1 MSEKPNSLPDFANP
15 PVNETV
21 YSLQF
26 APLSSFSVPH
36 FGLYWARIRE
46 EYGHFNVL
54 PPVPSVSE
62 QFASVPL
69 QGRPKLEILAHPE
82 VRCWFLNSSGTRLVQ
97 VQRDRFSFNWRQVEG
112 TEVYPRYPILKEA
125 FTAQWRAFKQ
135 FLVDETLG
143 SPEVTQC
150 EVTYVNHIVPGNG
163 WTGYGEL
170 GKVVAPWSGKHS
182 GDFLPA
188 PERVRIELNYQL
200 PDKLGRLY
208 VQALPVLRGRDMTEI
223 LQVTLTA
230 RGAPRSPSEEDVLA
244 WIDLG
249 REWIVKGF
257 ADFTATE
264 MHQLWGRKR

>member
-1 MSEKPNSLPDFANP
+1 MSDKSLPDFANP

-26 APLSSFSVPH
+26 APLSKFSVPH

-46 EYGHFNVL
+46 EYGQINVM
-54 PPVPSVSE
+54 PPVPSLNE
-62 QFASVPL
+62 QFASTPL
-69 QGRPKLEILAHPE
+69 QGGPTFEIVAHPE
-82 VRCWFLNSSGTRLVQ
+82 LRCWFFNSSGTRLVQ

-112 TEVYPRYPILKEA
+112 TEEYPRYPILKAA
-125 FTAQWRAFKQ
+125 FVAQWQAFKQ
-135 FLVDETLG
+135 FLVDEKLG

-150 EVTYVNHIVPGNG
+150 EVTYVNHIIPGVG

-170 GKVVAPWSGKHS
+170 ANVLAPWSGKHS
-182 GDFLPA
+182 DAFLPA

-200 PDKLGRLY
+200 PDRLGRLY
-208 VQALPVLRGRDMTEI
+208 VQALPVLRARDMTEI

-230 RGAPRSPSEEDVLA
+230 RGAPRSPSEQDVFA

-249 REWIVKGF
+249 REWVVKGF
-257 ADFTATE
+257 ADFTATQV
-264 MHQLWGRKR
+264 HRLWGRRQ